1 MPATPGGQIFLLF
14 FLDYYP
20 QMPSPDG
27 NKWGDV
33 FEIGSLFK
41 KFFLFFLKNRL
52 RFGIPIPNKW
62 RDKIFLR
69 FRGCIWLFSVGI
81 SEGTFWASKIKA
93 LNQKIFFKI
102 FVKTGCVSAS
112 QFQISEGIKN
122 FLRFRVC
129 IWLLP
134 VGISEGGFRSK
145 QNKAPTT
152 EKYFLI
158 FFCEIGCHLAL

>member
-1 MPATPGGQIFLLF
+1 MFGCLFEKRSSSNRSSFFTLSASPLQLYPCPPLPAG
-14 FLDYYP
+14 
-20 QMPSPDG
+20 
-27 NKWGDV
+27 
-33 FEIGSLFK
+33 
-41 KFFLFFLKNRL
+41 KFF
-52 RFGIPIPNKW
+52 
-62 RDKIFLR
+62 
-69 FRGCIWLFSVGI
+69 CLFSGLLSPNALSQWERVRGLFEQAE
-81 SEGTFWASKIKA
+81 SRASIE
-93 LNQKIFFKI
+93 KIFFKF

-134 VGISEGGFRSK
+134 VGISEGGFGSK